1 MFLAGAHFGYRV
13 CNMDVAERIDL
24 ASAGVLLVPAMDIY
38 SRSLGLSHVKVKLD
52 QHMTLMIALIGIW
65 ILAAETIKSIFVKCG
80 QSKKNCPY
88 PKLKTAIK

>member
-38 SRSLGLSHVKVKLD
+38 RFLGLSHVKVKLD
-52 QHMTLMIALIGIW
+52 QHMTLMIASIGIR

-80 QSKKNCPY
+80 QSKKHCPY